1 MEVAPLEQITKI
13 KQEIL
18 ERKEA
23 SDSRSIRHRKVLVDL
38 VKQGGWIDERQFGIQ
53 VVGNYFRDLQ
63 GLLSLAPLA
72 LRMLVKGKFPLSF
85 EPSQGT
91 EEVRSLIES
100 VQNTD

>member
-1 MEVAPLEQITKI
+1 ME
-13 KQEIL
+13 
-18 ERKEA
+18 
-23 SDSRSIRHRKVLVDL
+23 
-38 VKQGGWIDERQFGIQ
+38 
-53 VVGNYFRDLQ
+53 VVGNYLRDLQ
-63 GLLSLAPLA
+63 GLLSLAPLG